1 MLAHKA
7 LRGASPP
14 APPLPIARPRKRAH
28 NGAQAPSRAR
38 IDAEPIHVQDR
49 GLLPVGECLTAQTL
63 RHCRAFA
70 GNCLFAPSTGSIARR
85 LLRCPVGFLGFL
97 YLPTGHP
104 FSPGAT
110 GVHDAL
116 RARFPIAPPRHTDQP
131 RNPESLCPRAHWI
144 PELYCPRAVWNSFRR
159 IVVPAGTLEFISSRP
174 VDALRAPLA
183 RASRQGAVAYRSIPE
198 RAHNGN
204 HAHCRQ
210 DRLDGTN
217 PPASSGNRI
226 PVFFLFVRNINIA
239 IVLHHHLPP
248 MIAVPPVWWPIR
260 ELPLPDHLP
269 RTGRTWIGKSTL
281 NPSPS
286 NRVAQCQALPR
297 KNIP

>member
-1 MLAHKA
+1 M
-7 LRGASPP
+7 RS
-14 APPLPIARPRKRAH
+14 
-28 NGAQAPSRAR
+28 
-38 IDAEPIHVQDR
+38 
-49 GLLPVGECLTAQTL
+49 VGECLTAQTL

-70 GNCLFAPSTGSIARR
+70 GNCLFAPFTGRIARR

-116 RARFPIAPPRHTDQP
+116 RARFPIAPPYRST
-131 RNPESLCPRAHWI
+131 PE
-144 PELYCPRAVWNSFRR
+144 FRF
-159 IVVPAGTLEFISSRP
+159 VVPAGTLEFISSRP
-174 VDALRAPLA
+174 VEALRAPLA

-226 PVFFLFVRNINIA
+226 PVFFCSYGTSI
-239 IVLHHHLPP
+239 
-248 MIAVPPVWWPIR
+248 
-260 ELPLPDHLP
+260 
-269 RTGRTWIGKSTL
+269 
-281 NPSPS
+281 
-286 NRVAQCQALPR
+286 
-297 KNIP
+297 